1 MNIDHIQ
8 MELDFRFNSYESI
21 SDACPG
27 AVFRLP
33 HHTKYLNICC
43 LPGKQEI
50 EQIFIIAIA
59 SGIILNDKICLETKD
74 EENLILT
81 LNCRENM
88 TLSVAPLILH
98 IKEREDEDVGD
109 VAIIKFIRSPDE
121 PLPSSYTAVC
131 EGLILRYKPKV
142 ISVEEEMVEIMNADG
157 NYVNCPGEV
166 TFDTGNCGGTA
177 ISRELVKELNLE
189 DTIDHENKVRCWGV
203 ARDDDDKQI
212 SNLCSTIKINIKIRK
227 KPFPVRALY
236 GVPAEGTDL
245 LIGMDIIKELFD
257 EDFTLGK

>member
-1 MNIDHIQ
+1 MINVGRDYFVNKLTCSTLQNIDHIQ
-8 MELDFRFNSYESI
+8 MGLDFGFNSYESI

-131 EGLILRYKPKV
+131 EGLILRKFL
-142 ISVEEEMVEIMNADG
+142 ISFYFMGVESFVW
-157 NYVNCPGEV
+157 
-166 TFDTGNCGGTA
+166 
-177 ISRELVKELNLE
+177 
-189 DTIDHENKVRCWGV
+189 VRSPLMKNVG
-203 ARDDDDKQI
+203 R
-212 SNLCSTIKINIKIRK
+212 N
-227 KPFPVRALY
+227 VRS
-236 GVPAEGTDL
+236 
-245 LIGMDIIKELFD
+245 
-257 EDFTLGK
+257 

>member
-1 MNIDHIQ
+1 

-27 AVFRLP
+27 AVFPFP
-33 HHTKYLNICC
+33 HHNKYCSICC
-43 LPGKQEI
+43 LPGKQEKQ
-50 EQIFIIAIA
+50 QIFIIAIA
-59 SGIILNDKICLETKD
+59 SGVILNDKIFLETKD
-74 EENLILT
+74 GENLKLG

-88 TLSVAPLILH
+88 TMSVAPLFLH

-121 PLPSSYTAVC
+121 PSIYSAVC

-157 NYVNCPGEV
+157 NYVNFPGVV
-166 TFDTGNCGGTA
+166 TFDTGNCAGTA
-177 ISRELVKELNLE
+177 ISRKLVKELNLE
-189 DTIDHENKVRCWGV
+189 DTIDHENKVEFWGV